1 MVMIDI
7 FSKYAVV
14 IPLPSNDT
22 GNIANGIVEG
32 INKMG
37 KKPGII
43 YTDDEGALSTTAM
56 KECFEK
62 QVIKH
67 IITRSHAWFA
77 ERFIRTFKFAL
88 FKRVDN
94 AKKGWVIKKGSSGV
108 SSGPTLS
115 MRSCSPTVI

>member
-1 MVMIDI
+1 MLNHGYEYQVDLFVIGKKRDSDIDRKMRYGVVMIDI

-22 GNIANGIVEG
+22 GNIASGIMEG

-37 KKPGII
+37 KEPDII
-43 YTDDEGALSTTAM
+43 FTDDEGALSTTTM
-56 KECFEK
+56 KEYFEK
-62 QVIKH
+62 QKIKR

-88 FKRVDN
+88 F
-94 AKKGWVIKKGSSGV
+94 
-108 SSGPTLS
+108 
-115 MRSCSPTVI
+115 